1 MLSQTRDMTN
11 PNSHSIEMANFM
23 YEHTDLNVYNQMSGD
38 PKMMYSIRSPVYPRD
53 LTISSDNKPL
63 NNAIRI

>member
-1 MLSQTRDMTN
+1 MTN

-38 PKMMYSIRSPVYPRD
+38 PKMMYSIKSPVYPRD
-53 LTISSDNKPL
+53 LTISSDQ
-63 NNAIRI
+63 